1 MTGGRP
7 LRVGLVGCGRIA
19 VNYHVPAYLTLA
31 ERCRVVAVADPVATR
46 RELAAAQLGLD
57 SAALFDDP
65 HELLARVSLDVVDVC
80 TPQHLRREIILD
92 AFERGC
98 HVLSEK
104 PLASIPA
111 DAAELVEAASGHGL
125 ELGIVHN
132 YLFWPEVRAAL
143 QSIAAGDVGA
153 PEVAIVNFL
162 GVPDLPGSTEWQPR
176 WRHDPTAAG
185 GGVLMDMLH
194 AVYLAESL
202 LGAPFERVSAF
213 VSARAPGSRVEELA
227 LCRYETDSAA
237 ALVNVAW
244 GLGPGGLHVAGDRG
258 RIEIRYAD
266 GGTPPFAALESAF
279 LHGPSG
285 SRRLG
290 PADSKG
296 GIPAA
301 IEDFVA
307 AVAESRRP
315 RASGEDGLRTLEA
328 TVGAYAAA
336 AIGRLVPLP
345 LDRESP
351 VFRLGVGGLR
361 ELGEPEAGAA

>member
-1 MTGGRP
+1 
-7 LRVGLVGCGRIA
+7 
-19 VNYHVPAYLTLA
+19 
-31 ERCRVVAVADPVATR
+31 
-46 RELAAAQLGLD
+46 
-57 SAALFDDP
+57 
-65 HELLARVSLDVVDVC
+65 
-80 TPQHLRREIILD
+80 
-92 AFERGC
+92 
-98 HVLSEK
+98 
-104 PLASIPA
+104 
-111 DAAELVEAASGHGL
+111 
-125 ELGIVHN
+125 
-132 YLFWPEVRAAL
+132 
-143 QSIAAGDVGA
+143 
-153 PEVAIVNFL
+153 
-162 GVPDLPGSTEWQPR
+162 
-176 WRHDPTAAG
+176 
-185 GGVLMDMLH
+185 
-194 AVYLAESL
+194 
-202 LGAPFERVSAF
+202 
-213 VSARAPGSRVEELA
+213 VEELA